1 MVSSRNTPLLLLLLD
16 GVADAFVIQQQQQPC
31 HNSQSRCPS
40 SSSQAVVL
48 NSFSYI
54 GGYGGEEG
62 NVEVEEYPASTAT
75 FQFQQEQ
82 EQYPQQQ
89 QQQQQQRRISGIDG
103 DIPVSEEQEQYPQQQ
118 QQQQQQQQ
126 PFPFASATTEAPS
139 FDFPVP
145 QEELE
150 EEEYQTELYF
160 DTVDIP
166 APQPDLAY
174 PQYAEPEVIANPYDF
189 TTFREDEEYIDAIP
203 TVAAPIPRST
213 AGAITLATNPVVS
226 PATEIKNIWETDAPQ
241 TIQGASLKTWDFN
254 SEHLEAVQVLL
265 KTEGRPLKADIEL
278 WQGENAPQKISVY
291 SENGET
297 RPLSAFVATPYQG
310 HTAIAVKNSGEGEF
324 PMKACVEADLHHNGN
339 YLAGAN
345 SPGNGFTNQLAKFT
359 LQNLWEKARPKTVQ
373 GDGATYVV
381 PLESNIQRVQILI
394 TSEKNPINARIEIL
408 EGPNNVKQVMEI
420 STEDGCSRPFFC
432 VLDLPDPILTNV
444 MRVVNTGPFEFPI
457 ECRIEPFKVE
467 NKIEEVENLYFL
479 VDEGPSAG
487 QTSNSPFLLS

>member
-75 FQFQQEQ
+75 FQFQQ
-82 EQYPQQQ
+82 
-89 QQQQQQRRISGIDG
+89 
-103 DIPVSEEQEQYPQQQ
+103 EQEQYPQQQ